1 MDREKYPLNEIKDN
15 IQKLFINR
23 YKLIKN
29 ILDSNIKKGYNL
41 ISQNNKDYENIIKD
55 MKILINIIK
64 NIKNYDLSINTNICF
79 VEYTYFYNK
88 CIDYEI

>member
-29 ILDSNIKKGYNL
+29 ILDSNIKLNFGL
-41 ISQNNKDYENIIKD
+41 IQ
-55 MKILINIIK
+55 
-64 NIKNYDLSINTNICF
+64 
-79 VEYTYFYNK
+79 
-88 CIDYEI
+88 